1 MSFDLPKRVEIFEEG
16 PREGFQIES
25 AQIPTSEKVRFIN
38 ALSQTGVKHIQ
49 CVSFVNPKRVPG
61 MTDAEEVARL
71 ITKVEGVSFTG
82 IWLNYQGLERAA
94 KSSINLCGELQMY
107 ASQTFGIKN
116 SNRDD
121 QQMIAE
127 QRRYLEFYGDNNI
140 PLDSAILMT
149 AFGCNYE
156 GAIPIERVLAQI
168 ASILAL
174 AEEYGLQVPRLRL
187 ADTVGLAVPTTIIE
201 VVSAVREKWPDL
213 RLGLHLHDT
222 RGSGLANCF
231 AGLSLGIDS
240 FDTACGGLGG
250 CPFAGHRGAAGN
262 VCTEDLVFMCHEMG
276 IDTGID
282 LEKMIECAR
291 MAEQIVGHPL
301 PSKLVRAAYDL
312 PPKFGH

>member
-25 AQIPTSEKVRFIN
+25 AQIPTSEKVRFID
-38 ALSQTGVKHIQ
+38 ALSKTGLKHIQ

-61 MTDAEEVARL
+61 MADAEAVASQ
-71 ITKVEGVSFTG
+71 ISKVRGVSYTG
-82 IWLNYQGLERAA
+82 VWLNFRGLERAA
-94 KSSINLCGELQMY
+94 KSSIDMCGELQVY

-127 QRRYLEFYGDNNI
+127 QRRYLEFYRQNNI
-140 PLDSAILMT
+140 PLDSAVVMT

-156 GAIPIERVLAQI
+156 GAISVERVCTQI
-168 ASILAL
+168 ASLLDLAN
-174 AEEYGLQVPRLRL
+174 EYGLRVPRLRL
-187 ADTVGLAVPTTIIE
+187 ADTVGRAVPTTVMR
-201 VVSAVREKWPDL
+201 VVGAVREKWPDL
-213 RLGLHLHDT
+213 RLGLHMHDT

-231 AGLSLGIDS
+231 AGLSLGIES

-262 VCTEDLVFMCHEMG
+262 VCTEDFVFMCHEMG
-276 IDTGID
+276 IETGVD
-282 LEKMIECAR
+282 LRQMVECAR
-291 MAEQIVGHPL
+291 MAERIVGHSL
-301 PSKLVRAAYDL
+301 PSKLLLAGVDGAA
-312 PPKFGH
+312 GEA